1 MPNRI
6 IKESICSSESV
17 DSLSWFEE
25 VFFYRLIVNCDDYGR
40 MDARP
45 AILMAK
51 LFPLKDITNKQIET
65 ALNKLSTA
73 GMVKLYV
80 CDQKPYLQLATWER
94 HQSIR
99 AKKSKYPAP
108 EETIHPSSEIICKQM
123 KSSASKCPRNPIQS
137 ESNPN
142 TNPNPKPNPNARA
155 MAADESGL
163 LEYIQKYFGIL
174 SSSSIQEIR
183 ACLEEET
190 QPQLIRRAVDIS
202 VDNGVPKWSYCRSIL
217 NTWLVNGVK
226 TLEAAEAYESR
237 RKQERA
243 PQRSQVGQDNTSF
256 ADIAREMEGE
266 SYDSK

>member
-6 IKESICSSESV
+6 IKESIRTSKSV
-17 DSLSWFEE
+17 NGMSDFQ
-25 VFFYRLIVNCDDYGR
+25 FRLWVYLITYVDDYGR
-40 MDARP
+40 GSADP
-45 AILMAK
+45 EIIK
-51 LFPLKDITNKQIET
+51 GFVFPRRKRISETDIEK
-65 ALNKLSTA
+65 ALADLA
-73 GMVKLYV
+73 GMGCITLYEV
-80 CDQKPYLQLATWER
+80 DGESYFCFPNWSK
-94 HQSIR
+94 HQRIQT
-99 AKKSKYPAP
+99 KKSKFP
-108 EETIHPSSEIICKQM
+108 EPVHGESRKSTVGHGESPPESE
-123 KSSASKCPRNPIQS
+123 S

-183 ACLEEET
+183 ACLEEKTE
-190 QPQLIRRAVDIS
+190 PQLIRRAVDIS

-243 PQRSQVGQDNTSF
+243 PQRTQVGQDNTSF

-266 SYDSK
+266 SYDGK